1 LTKADKPT
9 TRLSYSMYR
18 GREIAVTIHPTWLG
32 FRLKGQRKVF
42 QMDIEAAYQRAAQA
56 EADKLRAER
65 KALKLANKKQGRR
78 RKL

>member
-1 LTKADKPT
+1 
-9 TRLSYSMYR
+9 M
-18 GREIAVTIHPTWLG
+18 TIHPTWLG

-65 KALKLANKKQGRR
+65 KALKIANKKQGRR
-78 RKL
+78 RG